1 MLPQILRN
9 AINCRVIFKETAHI
23 SEHMLDFSLFQVLES
38 LVFLEMTSLTWFFRA
53 SKNCCN
59 IYYNIYSVDTS
70 IRKSYFYWGLMKII
84 KSWIHEI
91 PTRKIL
97 DPRNT
102 HEKKFETHKISM
114 RKNVGPTK
122 YPREKIWDPK
132 YPPEKIL
139 DPRNIHEKNLAPTK
153 YPPEQIWNPWIIHDK
168 KIETHKIPTRKY
180 FGPTKNLNWNSQSN
194 WTLT

>member
-91 PTRKIL
+91 PTRKNLRPTKYPWEKML

-102 HEKKFETHKISM
+102 HEKKFETQNIHQKKSWTHEISM
-114 RKNVGPTK
+114 RKILHPRNTHQNKFGTHELSTIKKLRPTK
-122 YPREKIWDPK
+122 YPREN
-132 YPPEKIL
+132 IL
-139 DPRNIHEKNLAPTK
+139 DL
-153 YPPEQIWNPWIIHDK
+153 
-168 KIETHKIPTRKY
+168 RK
-180 FGPTKNLNWNSQSN
+180 
-194 WTLT
+194 TLTGIHKVIGPWRN